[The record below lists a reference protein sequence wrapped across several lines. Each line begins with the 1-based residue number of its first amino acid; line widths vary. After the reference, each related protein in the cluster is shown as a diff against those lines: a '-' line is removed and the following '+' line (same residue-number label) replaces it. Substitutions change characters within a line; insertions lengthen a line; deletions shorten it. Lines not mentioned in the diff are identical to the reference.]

1 MLGLPERFKS
11 TSAGGGVIQDT
22 ASSSTLCALLAARER
37 ATGFDVNEHGA
48 NRKLIAYCSNQA
60 HSSVEKAVKIAGL
73 KRELPKIEVMPG
85 VTIAIL
91 NILGDTELVLAAAK
105 ALTKQFK
112 KVDYDVMVTAEAKSI
127 PLIHALSVETKK
139 PYVVLRKTY
148 KPYMGAA
155 LEAETMSITTNKMQT
170 LYLDEKDHALI
181 NGKKVM
187 LVDDVVST
195 GSTQKAMRAVVEKA
209 GAEIAAEAAIL
220 TEGSPEKWEGILSLG
235 NLPVWVD

>member
-1 MLGLPERFKS
+1 MPEE
-11 TSAGGGVIQDT
+11 
-22 ASSSTLCALLAARER
+22 RE
-37 ATGFDVNEHGA
+37 T
-48 NRKLIAYCSNQA
+48 Y
-60 HSSVEKAVKIAGL
+60 AVKIAGL

>member
-1 MLGLPERFKS
+1 MSDKTEF
-11 TSAGGGVIQDT
+11 
-22 ASSSTLCALLAARER
+22 
-37 ATGFDVNEHGA
+37 
-48 NRKLIAYCSNQA
+48 
-60 HSSVEKAVKIAGL
+60 HSIDIAGL
-73 KRELPKIEVMPG
+73 TRELPKIEVMPG

-105 ALTKQFK
+105 GLTKQLK
-112 KVDYDVMVTAEAKSI
+112 KVDYDVLVTAEAKSI
-127 PLIHALSVETKK
+127 PLIHALAVETKK

-155 LEAETMSITTNKMQT
+155 IEAETMSITTNKAQT
-170 LYLDEKDHALI
+170 LYLDEKDHALVK
-181 NGKKVM
+181 GKKVII
-187 LVDDVVST
+187 VDDVIST

-220 TEGSPEKWEGILSLG
+220 TEGNPEKWEEILSLG